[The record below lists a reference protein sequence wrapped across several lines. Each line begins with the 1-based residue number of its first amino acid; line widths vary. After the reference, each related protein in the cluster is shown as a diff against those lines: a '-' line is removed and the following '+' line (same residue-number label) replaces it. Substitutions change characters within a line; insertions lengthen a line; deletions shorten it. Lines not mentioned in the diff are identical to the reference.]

1 MSLAVSTSE
10 HRSNSA
16 ARLTLMRSPGP
27 GPVAATYAAT
37 RRKAAQLCRAIAHP
51 EIGRIDKHGHPLS
64 AGQLLRAEMHRGK
77 RGFVVPRSGGQHAAD
92 GRHREQRWRLGVS

>member
-10 HRSNSA
+10 HPNDSP
-16 ARLTLMRSPGP
+16 ARLTLPSDDFLRALPAL
-27 GPVAATYAAT
+27 AA
-37 RRKAAQLCRAIAHP
+37 AAQLRRAIAHP

-77 RGFVVPRSGGQHAAD
+77 QGFVVPRSGGQHAAD

>member
-10 HRSNSA
+10 HPNDSP
-16 ARLTLMRSPGP
+16 ARLTLPSDDFLRALPAL
-27 GPVAATYAAT
+27 AA
-37 RRKAAQLCRAIAHP
+37 AAQLRRAACWS
-51 EIGRIDKHGHPLS
+51 DKHGHPLS

-77 RGFVVPRSGGQHAAD
+77 QGFVVPRSGGQHAAD